1 MKNAVRTLALAATL
15 AGTLS
20 TTAAAQLDP
29 PVDGPLGGRSNTAGF
44 HLGVFLNGS
53 AVQVEDSDIV
63 EKGGGGSLHLGY
75 GPSQNISLFMRANAA
90 EIQSE
95 DADESYILAHFDIG
109 ARYSFAS
116 AARALRPFVQ
126 GAFSGRAFS
135 LDAGSAGTLEARGPG
150 FTAGAGVEYFFNPQ
164 VALEAGLSY
173 SFGEFNEGRL
183 DGGEW
188 VDFEDEAFSATS
200 SRIDVGVSW
209 HP

>member
-1 MKNAVRTLALAATL
+1 MKNTVRTLALAATL
-15 AGTLS
+15 AATLN
-20 TTAAAQLDP
+20 TAAAAQLDP
-29 PVDGPLGGRSNTAGF
+29 PVDARSNGSGF

-53 AVQVEDSDIV
+53 AVKVEDSDVV
-63 EKGGGGSLHLGY
+63 ESGGGGSLHLGY
-75 GPSQNISLFMRANAA
+75 GFTENVSAFVRANAA
-90 EIQSE
+90 DIQVE
-95 DADESYILAHFDIG
+95 DSDQSYILAHFDIG
-109 ARYSFAS
+109 ARYSFGSAS
-116 AARALRPFVQ
+116 AALRPFVQ

-150 FTAGAGVEYFFNPQ
+150 FTAAAGLEYFFTPR
-164 VALEAGLSY
+164 VAVEAGLSY

-200 SRIDVGVSW
+200 TRFDLGVSF

>member
-1 MKNAVRTLALAATL
+1 MKNAIRTLALAATL

-20 TTAAAQLDP
+20 TPAAAQLEP
-29 PVDGPLGGRSNTAGF
+29 PVGGRSNTAGF

-75 GPSQNISLFMRANAA
+75 GPSQNVSVFMRANAA
-90 EIQSE
+90 EIESD
-95 DADESYILAHFDIG
+95 DADGSYILAHFDIG

-116 AARALRPFVQ
+116 AAAALRPFVQ

-135 LDAGSAGTLEARGPG
+135 LDAGAAGTLEARGPG

-200 SRIDVGVSW
+200 SRIDVGISW